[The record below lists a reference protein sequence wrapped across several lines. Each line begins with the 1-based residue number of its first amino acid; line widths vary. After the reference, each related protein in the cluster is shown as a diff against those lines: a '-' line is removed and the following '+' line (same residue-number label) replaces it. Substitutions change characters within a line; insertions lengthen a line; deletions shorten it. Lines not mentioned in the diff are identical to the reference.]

1 MAKKSYSILPGL
13 KLNRGKN
20 GFTSLTVGKRG
31 SSFNIKLDTT
41 PPSPEERKIRSR
53 KSWRALLR
61 GLSFLLITFF
71 GVALI
76 ALLTQNGPTQYQ
88 GISLSALGIIA
99 GILLWK
105 LGNRI
110 MRNI

>member
-1 MAKKSYSILPGL
+1 MARKSYSILPGL

-41 PPSPEERKIRSR
+41 PISAEERKIKNR
-53 KSWRALLR
+53 KDTRFFLR
-61 GLSFLLITFF
+61 TLSILIFIPFGLAF
-71 GVALI
+71 VM
-76 ALLTQNGPTQYQ
+76 LLTQDGPTQYQ
-88 GISLSALGIIA
+88 GLGLSALGIIA
-99 GILLWK
+99 GVLLWK

-110 MRNI
+110 TRNL